1 MKINVTLMTIYLW
14 LMIFTYKNIFN
25 CHFFHYYYSI
35 KRYFIQFSYSLI
47 DFRLPRMHNRQL
59 RNNAKLILRLIPYV
73 VMLDSS
79 FCFIEI
85 SWLSF
90 LTNIEHSLPIAL
102 VAENTSGV
110 KVPCATFKIRELY
123 FLFILVR

>member
-14 LMIFTYKNIFN
+14 LMIFTYRIFLIVI
-25 CHFFHYYYSI
+25 FFTIIIALNDIS
-35 KRYFIQFSYSLI
+35 FSFSYSLI